1 MPIKVGLI
9 GYGNA
14 AKTFHIPFITAI
26 PEYDLIA
33 ILQRAE
39 APADPASALPGTHC
53 TVDIPGIRHYRTAD
67 EFFGDTEIDLV
78 VVATHH
84 DTHAGFAERALRSGM
99 HGWFYIYSAYV
110 YLIWWRVERGG
121 ILLILLIRE
130 VYSHS
135 RQALCAFV

>member
-26 PEYDLIA
+26 HEYELIA

-39 APADPASALPGTHC
+39 APADPASIPPGTHC

-67 EFFGDTEIDLV
+67 EFFADSEIDLV

-84 DTHAGFAERALRSGM
+84 DTHAMFAERALVRGM
-99 HGWFYIYSAYV
+99 HGLFQLSFSIAWFRTWDSFAELARI
-110 YLIWWRVERGG
+110 
-121 ILLILLIRE
+121 
-130 VYSHS
+130 
-135 RQALCAFV
+135 